1 MGAQKLLMDVRGV
14 PMLDRVLDACR
25 DFETIVVSSPEVAPH
40 IRLRPRMYVIQNTR
54 PEQGM
59 AHSFEIAN
67 GAAPPEHGLLVFLGD
82 KPLVTATLANT
93 IAQHALETQAD
104 VCFPERDGTG
114 GHPVYFSPRAR
125 TRLEVTTGD
134 SLQSLRDDPELSR
147 VPVPVEDEGAYD
159 DVNEPAQLRSMNRP
173 GSP

>member
-40 IRLRPRMYVIQNTR
+40 IRLRPRMQVIQNNK
-54 PEQGM
+54 PDQGM

-67 GAAPPEHGLLVFLGD
+67 AAAPPEHGLLVFLGD
-82 KPLVTATLANT
+82 KPLVTTTLAST
-93 IAQHALETQAD
+93 IAERALETQAD
-104 VCFPERDGTG
+104 VCFPERGGVG

-125 TRLEVTTGD
+125 MRLEVTTGD
-134 SLQSLRDDPELSR
+134 SLQSLRDDPEIMSVG
-147 VPVPVEDEGAYD
+147 VPIDDEGAYD
-159 DVNEPAQLRSMNRP
+159 DVNDPAQLRTMNA
-173 GSP
+173 

>member
-25 DFETIVVSSPEVAPH
+25 DFETIVVSYPEVTPH
-40 IRLRPRMYVIQNTR
+40 IRLRPRMKVIQNTR
-54 PEQGM
+54 PELGM

-67 GAAPPEHGLLVFLGD
+67 GSAPPEHALLVFLGD
-82 KPLVTATLANT
+82 KPLVTTTLAGT
-93 IAQHALETQAD
+93 IAQHGRDSQAD
-104 VCFPERDGTG
+104 VCFPERGGVG
-114 GHPVYFSPRAR
+114 GHPVFFSPRAR

-147 VPVPVEDEGAYD
+147 VSIPIDDDGAYD
-159 DVNEPAQLRSMNRP
+159 DVNDPAQLRTMNA
-173 GSP
+173 

>member
-25 DFETIVVSSPEVAPH
+25 DFETIVVSSPEVFSH
-40 IRLRPRMYVIQNTR
+40 IRLRPRMQIIQNDK
-54 PEQGM
+54 PDLGM

-82 KPLVTATLANT
+82 KPLVTEALAHT
-93 IAQHALETQAD
+93 IARRAEEMQAD
-104 VCFPERDGTG
+104 VCFPERGGVG

-134 SLQSLRDDPELSR
+134 SLQSLRDDPELLR
-147 VPVPVEDEGAYD
+147 VPVAVDDEGAYD
-159 DVNEPAQLRSMNRP
+159 DVNEPAQLRSMNQ
-173 GSP
+173 

>member
-25 DFETIVVSSPEVAPH
+25 DFETIVVSSPEVTPH
-40 IRLRPRMYVIQNTR
+40 IRLRPRMQVIQNMR

-67 GAAPPEHGLLVFLGD
+67 GAAPPEHALLVFLGD
-82 KPLVTATLANT
+82 KPLVTAALANT
-93 IAQHALETQAD
+93 IAHQALQTQAD
-104 VCFPERDGTG
+104 VCFPEREGVG

-134 SLQSLRDDPELSR
+134 SLQSLRDDPDLVR
-147 VPVPVEDEGAYD
+147 VALPIDDEGAYG
-159 DVNEPAQLRSMNRP
+159 DVNDPSQLRTMNA
-173 GSP
+173 

>member
-25 DFETIVVSSPEVAPH
+25 DFETIVISSPEVAPR
-40 IRLRPRMYVIQNTR
+40 IRLRPRMKVIRNTR
-54 PEQGM
+54 PELGM

-67 GAAPPEHGLLVFLGD
+67 GAAPPDHGLLVFLGD
-82 KPLVTATLANT
+82 KPLVTTTLAGT
-93 IAQHALETQAD
+93 IAQRAQESQAD
-104 VCFPERDGTG
+104 VCFPERDGVG
-114 GHPVYFSPRAR
+114 GHPVFFSPRAR

-147 VPVPVEDEGAYD
+147 LGVPIDDEGAYD
-159 DVNEPAQLRSMNRP
+159 DVNDPAQLRSMNA
-173 GSP
+173 